1 MSLINVI
8 FTNILSMSTIASIV
22 FIITLAFR
30 KILQNKITSSKQ
42 CLLWIVF
49 VCTLIFPINFSSR
62 LSIKN
67 LCYESPKENVII
79 DFSKTYKAEK
89 EETNLNENQYAK
101 YVSCTWF
108 ATSIVLIIYDVL
120 LYSNMLGKKSQNQ
133 VLKLE
138 VFEDCKKEL
147 EIKKDI
153 KLILQDKIK
162 TPSLCGIFRTKIL
175 ITKEV
180 LDLDRQEL
188 KYIFI
193 HELNHYKSNHH
204 IIYII
209 LNLIK
214 RVYWFNP
221 FIHYAIKILKEDLE
235 YATDEKVLENLH
247 NRKEYSKTILKIL
260 AINNGISYPV
270 PNICGKKEELER
282 RFEKMKN
289 KKVDNKF
296 GAVIIAFAVFSM
308 SLITISLAS
317 ERYNNSAVEDANTNA
332 TDEIIAPKEDDNELV
347 YVKPLSGAKIT
358 SRFDKTRTNP
368 VTGENLFHTGVDVV
382 SDETDEIVATADGK
396 VIFANYN
403 GTRGN
408 TVKIEHAD
416 GNTSVY
422 SHGSKILVKDG
433 DSVKAGD
440 VIMTVGSTGMATGP
454 HLHFEIINAQGE
466 YIDVNQMFESK

>member
-67 LCYESPKENVII
+67 LGYESPKENVII

-101 YVSCTWF
+101 YISCTWF

-296 GAVIIAFAVFSM
+296 GALIIAFAVFSM

-317 ERYNNSAVEDANTNA
+317 EKYNNLDVEDANTN
-332 TDEIIAPKEDDNELV
+332 V
-347 YVKPLSGAKIT
+347 
-358 SRFDKTRTNP
+358 
-368 VTGENLFHTGVDVV
+368 
-382 SDETDEIVATADGK
+382 TDEIVATANGK
-396 VIFANYN
+396 VIFADYN

-408 TVKIEHAD
+408 TVKIEHAN

-466 YIDVNQMFESK
+466 YVDVNQMFESK

>member
-67 LCYESPKENVII
+67 LGYESPKENVII

-296 GAVIIAFAVFSM
+296 GALIIAFAVFSM

-317 ERYNNSAVEDANTNA
+317 ERYNNLDVEDANTN
-332 TDEIIAPKEDDNELV
+332 V
-347 YVKPLSGAKIT
+347 
-358 SRFDKTRTNP
+358 
-368 VTGENLFHTGVDVV
+368 
-382 SDETDEIVATADGK
+382 TDEIVATADGK
-396 VIFANYN
+396 VIFADYN

-466 YIDVNQMFESK
+466 YVDVNQMFESK

>member
-67 LCYESPKENVII
+67 LGYESPKENVII
-79 DFSKTYKAEK
+79 DF
-89 EETNLNENQYAK
+89 
-101 YVSCTWF
+101 
-108 ATSIVLIIYDVL
+108 
-120 LYSNMLGKKSQNQ
+120 
-133 VLKLE
+133 
-138 VFEDCKKEL
+138 
-147 EIKKDI
+147 
-153 KLILQDKIK
+153 
-162 TPSLCGIFRTKIL
+162 
-175 ITKEV
+175 
-180 LDLDRQEL
+180 
-188 KYIFI
+188 
-193 HELNHYKSNHH
+193 
-204 IIYII
+204 
-209 LNLIK
+209 
-214 RVYWFNP
+214 
-221 FIHYAIKILKEDLE
+221 
-235 YATDEKVLENLH
+235 
-247 NRKEYSKTILKIL
+247 SKTILKIL

-296 GAVIIAFAVFSM
+296 GALIIAFAVFSM

-317 ERYNNSAVEDANTNA
+317 ERYNNLDVEDANTN
-332 TDEIIAPKEDDNELV
+332 L
-347 YVKPLSGAKIT
+347 
-358 SRFDKTRTNP
+358 
-368 VTGENLFHTGVDVV
+368 
-382 SDETDEIVATADGK
+382 TDEIVATADGK
-396 VIFANYN
+396 VIFADYN

-408 TVKIEHAD
+408 TVKIEHAN

-466 YIDVNQMFESK
+466 YVDVNQMFESK

>member
-67 LCYESPKENVII
+67 LGYESPKENVII
-79 DFSKTYKAEK
+79 DF
-89 EETNLNENQYAK
+89 
-101 YVSCTWF
+101 
-108 ATSIVLIIYDVL
+108 
-120 LYSNMLGKKSQNQ
+120 
-133 VLKLE
+133 
-138 VFEDCKKEL
+138 
-147 EIKKDI
+147 
-153 KLILQDKIK
+153 
-162 TPSLCGIFRTKIL
+162 
-175 ITKEV
+175 
-180 LDLDRQEL
+180 
-188 KYIFI
+188 
-193 HELNHYKSNHH
+193 
-204 IIYII
+204 
-209 LNLIK
+209 
-214 RVYWFNP
+214 
-221 FIHYAIKILKEDLE
+221 
-235 YATDEKVLENLH
+235 
-247 NRKEYSKTILKIL
+247 SKTILKIL

-296 GAVIIAFAVFSM
+296 GALIIAFAVFSM

-317 ERYNNSAVEDANTNA
+317 ERYNNLDVEDANTNV
-332 TDEIIAPKEDDNELV
+332 TNEIITKKENDNELV

-368 VTGENLFHTGVDVV
+368 VTGESLFHTGVDVV

-396 VIFANYN
+396 VIFADYN

-422 SHGSKILVKDG
+422 SHGSKILVKAG

-466 YIDVNQMFESK
+466 YVDVNQMFESK

>member
-67 LCYESPKENVII
+67 LGYESPKENVII

-101 YVSCTWF
+101 YISCTWF

-138 VFEDCKKEL
+138 VFEDCKKKL

-180 LDLDRQEL
+180 LDLDRQEI

-296 GAVIIAFAVFSM
+296 GALIIAFAVFSM

-317 ERYNNSAVEDANTNA
+317 ERYNNLDVEDANTN
-332 TDEIIAPKEDDNELV
+332 V
-347 YVKPLSGAKIT
+347 
-358 SRFDKTRTNP
+358 
-368 VTGENLFHTGVDVV
+368 
-382 SDETDEIVATADGK
+382 TDEIVATADGK
-396 VIFANYN
+396 VIFADYN

-440 VIMTVGSTGMATGP
+440 VIMTVGSTGMATGL

-466 YIDVNQMFESK
+466 YVDVNQMFESK

>member
-8 FTNILSMSTIASIV
+8 FTNILSMSTMASIV

-67 LCYESPKENVII
+67 LGYESPKENVII

-296 GAVIIAFAVFSM
+296 GALIIAFAVFSM

-317 ERYNNSAVEDANTNA
+317 ERYNNLDVEDANTN
-332 TDEIIAPKEDDNELV
+332 V
-347 YVKPLSGAKIT
+347 
-358 SRFDKTRTNP
+358 
-368 VTGENLFHTGVDVV
+368 
-382 SDETDEIVATADGK
+382 TDEIVATADGK
-396 VIFANYN
+396 VIFADYN

-408 TVKIEHAD
+408 TVKIEHAN

-466 YIDVNQMFESK
+466 YVDVNQMFESK

>member
-8 FTNILSMSTIASIV
+8 FTNILSMSTMASIV

-67 LCYESPKENVII
+67 LGYESPKENVII

-120 LYSNMLGKKSQNQ
+120 LYSNMLGRKSQNQ

-296 GAVIIAFAVFSM
+296 GALIIAFAVFSM

-317 ERYNNSAVEDANTNA
+317 ERYNNLDVEDANTN
-332 TDEIIAPKEDDNELV
+332 V
-347 YVKPLSGAKIT
+347 
-358 SRFDKTRTNP
+358 
-368 VTGENLFHTGVDVV
+368 
-382 SDETDEIVATADGK
+382 TDEIVATADGK
-396 VIFANYN
+396 VIFADYN

-466 YIDVNQMFESK
+466 YVDVNQMFESK

>member
-67 LCYESPKENVII
+67 LGYESPKENVII

-101 YVSCTWF
+101 YISCTWF

-270 PNICGKKEELER
+270 PNICGKKEELGR

-296 GAVIIAFAVFSM
+296 GALIIAFAVFSM

-317 ERYNNSAVEDANTNA
+317 ERYNNLDVEDANTN
-332 TDEIIAPKEDDNELV
+332 V
-347 YVKPLSGAKIT
+347 
-358 SRFDKTRTNP
+358 
-368 VTGENLFHTGVDVV
+368 
-382 SDETDEIVATADGK
+382 TDEIVATADGK
-396 VIFANYN
+396 VIFADYN

-422 SHGSKILVKDG
+422 SHGSKILVKAG

-466 YIDVNQMFESK
+466 YVDVNQMFESK

>member
-1 MSLINVI
+1 M
-8 FTNILSMSTIASIV
+8 
-22 FIITLAFR
+22 
-30 KILQNKITSSKQ
+30 
-42 CLLWIVF
+42 LWIVF

-67 LCYESPKENVII
+67 LGYESPKENVII

-101 YVSCTWF
+101 YRSCTWF

-289 KKVDNKF
+289 KKLDNKF
-296 GAVIIAFAVFSM
+296 GALIIAFAVFSM

-317 ERYNNSAVEDANTNA
+317 EKYNNLDVEDANTN
-332 TDEIIAPKEDDNELV
+332 V
-347 YVKPLSGAKIT
+347 
-358 SRFDKTRTNP
+358 
-368 VTGENLFHTGVDVV
+368 
-382 SDETDEIVATADGK
+382 TDEIVATADGK
-396 VIFANYN
+396 VIFADYN

-408 TVKIEHAD
+408 TVKIEHTN

-422 SHGSKILVKDG
+422 SHGSKILVKAG

-466 YIDVNQMFESK
+466 YVDVNQMFESK

>member
-67 LCYESPKENVII
+67 LGYESPKENVII

-120 LYSNMLGKKSQNQ
+120 LYSNMLGRKSQNQ

-296 GAVIIAFAVFSM
+296 GALIIAFAVFSM

-317 ERYNNSAVEDANTNA
+317 ERYNNLDVEDANTN
-332 TDEIIAPKEDDNELV
+332 V
-347 YVKPLSGAKIT
+347 
-358 SRFDKTRTNP
+358 
-368 VTGENLFHTGVDVV
+368 
-382 SDETDEIVATADGK
+382 TDEIVATADGK
-396 VIFANYN
+396 VIFADYN

-466 YIDVNQMFESK
+466 YVDVNQMFESK

>member
-67 LCYESPKENVII
+67 LGYESPKENVII

-101 YVSCTWF
+101 YISCTWF

-289 KKVDNKF
+289 KKLDNKF
-296 GAVIIAFAVFSM
+296 GALIIAFAVFSM

-317 ERYNNSAVEDANTNA
+317 EKYNNLDVEDANTN
-332 TDEIIAPKEDDNELV
+332 V
-347 YVKPLSGAKIT
+347 
-358 SRFDKTRTNP
+358 
-368 VTGENLFHTGVDVV
+368 
-382 SDETDEIVATADGK
+382 TDEIVATADGK
-396 VIFANYN
+396 VIFADYN

-408 TVKIEHAD
+408 TVKIEHAN

-422 SHGSKILVKDG
+422 SHGSKMLVKDG

-466 YIDVNQMFESK
+466 YVDVNQMFESK

>member
-67 LCYESPKENVII
+67 LGYESPKENVII

-101 YVSCTWF
+101 YISCTWF

-270 PNICGKKEELER
+270 PNICGKKEELGR

-296 GAVIIAFAVFSM
+296 GALIIAFAVFSM

-317 ERYNNSAVEDANTNA
+317 EKYNNLDVEDANTN
-332 TDEIIAPKEDDNELV
+332 V
-347 YVKPLSGAKIT
+347 
-358 SRFDKTRTNP
+358 
-368 VTGENLFHTGVDVV
+368 
-382 SDETDEIVATADGK
+382 TDEIVATADGK
-396 VIFANYN
+396 VIFADYN

-408 TVKIEHAD
+408 TVKIEHAN

-466 YIDVNQMFESK
+466 YVDVNQMFESK

>member
-1 MSLINVI
+1 MS
-8 FTNILSMSTIASIV
+8 
-22 FIITLAFR
+22 
-30 KILQNKITSSKQ
+30 
-42 CLLWIVF
+42 
-49 VCTLIFPINFSSR
+49 
-62 LSIKN
+62 
-67 LCYESPKENVII
+67 Y
-79 DFSKTYKAEK
+79 
-89 EETNLNENQYAK
+89 
-101 YVSCTWF
+101 TWL
-108 ATSIVLIIYDVL
+108 ATSIVLIIFDVL

-289 KKVDNKF
+289 KKLDNKF
-296 GAVIIAFAVFSM
+296 GALIIAFAVFSM

-317 ERYNNSAVEDANTNA
+317 ERYNNLDVEDANTN
-332 TDEIIAPKEDDNELV
+332 V
-347 YVKPLSGAKIT
+347 
-358 SRFDKTRTNP
+358 
-368 VTGENLFHTGVDVV
+368 
-382 SDETDEIVATADGK
+382 TDEIVATADGK
-396 VIFANYN
+396 VIFADYN

-466 YIDVNQMFESK
+466 YVDVNQMFESK